1 MTDRERMMRGLEQL
15 LFDHDWI
22 DTDVVAL
29 LDEDDL
35 RPTNSKKENTLCRLM
50 EQKIETWMYARS
62 NNIEF
67 DNGEWW
73 YVAPICRRYRQRLDR
88 SRLRRTRH
96 ACS

>member
-35 RPTNSKKENTLCRLM
+35 RPTNSKKENKNHGT
-50 EQKIETWMYARS
+50 E
-62 NNIEF
+62 
-67 DNGEWW
+67 D
-73 YVAPICRRYRQRLDR
+73 
-88 SRLRRTRH
+88 
-96 ACS
+96 